1 MILYMFH
8 CHSPKSSPH
17 HFPLPQSPKD
27 CYIHTQT
34 EKYTSSPEGSG
45 NTSGPGPS
53 AKEGFTV
60 TAIPAAQLLTL
71 LSEPL
76 LGSPHWT
83 LRTSREVAREDFVG
97 GLAVAFD
104 MVYRIAKQL
113 LFACFVFCILKS
125 CQMFLC

>member
-1 MILYMFH
+1 MFRAQ
-8 CHSPKSSPH
+8 CNTSQKPQKQ
-17 HFPLPQSPKD
+17 PLRLKN
-27 CYIHTQT
+27 
-34 EKYTSSPEGSG
+34 SSPEGSG

-76 LGSPHWT
+76 LGGPHWT
-83 LRTSREVAREDFVG
+83 LRTSREVVREDFVG